1 MKCSIQTLAIVIAML
16 SLQSFTTEIS
26 SESTT
31 VYIVET
37 GKVYHSNKSCRGLA
51 NTTHKIKAISLKEAQ
66 KTRRPYKICC

>member
-1 MKCSIQTLAIVIAML
+1 MKRRLQTLAIVIAML

-66 KTRRPYKICC
+66 KTRRPCKICY